1 LTIPEWFVNILTSQD
16 NILFTERIVINKLTI
31 SDSS

>member
-1 LTIPEWFVNILTSQD
+1 LVIVCLSV
-16 NILFTERIVINKLTI
+16 LFTERIVINKLTI